1 MKELCLIGSPSEFS
15 FVYLY
20 DVLCMICN
28 ISLQP
33 ASTWCARS
41 ALPLQ
46 RESKQNNLCS
56 HHVVWLKVRYTLL
69 SLSHT
74 HTQHTCV
81 FYYSG
86 ACLEWGKVQKYI
98 RVNQCSF
105 HVQMLCSNVIL
116 KSSDVFMFPGKKEGY
131 ASDAALMPAPEPKGA
146 AGSSASTETAV
157 QKRGSWG

>member
-56 HHVVWLKVRYTLL
+56 HHVVWLKVRYTEH
-69 SLSHT
+69 S
-74 HTQHTCV
+74 
-81 FYYSG
+81 
-86 ACLEWGKVQKYI
+86 I
-98 RVNQCSF
+98 

-116 KSSDVFMFPGKKEGY
+116 KSSDVFVFPGKKEGY

-157 QKRGSWG
+157 QKRGS